1 MCTFCSHVITQL
13 SIICSYLAELIY
25 KTVLARKVCY
35 FEHEQ
40 KWTATGRR
48 SSFPLSRMVFNHFS
62 QMTSLIASDV
72 TLTDRPCSAQVASD
86 AYFTHQNGNRF
97 L

>member
-1 MCTFCSHVITQL
+1 M
-13 SIICSYLAELIY
+13 
-25 KTVLARKVCY
+25 

-48 SSFPLSRMVFNHFS
+48 RTQSIPFS
-62 QMTSLIASDV
+62 LGWYLIISLIASDV

-86 AYFTHQNGNRF
+86 AYFTHQNGKSF